1 MKKYILI
8 LLIIGQLSNAQY
20 NLFARQNF
28 NYKTVSTGTNTE
40 IGGVAS
46 TISTPA
52 LLATKLGID
61 VSRITNFSIVGSDIK
76 CRITGSYGIPSNAF
90 LSNTSIIYYFD
101 YEGLVTSMGYE
112 VFKSST
118 ITKSYFPNVTSTD
131 TSVWTSGGGPLMDY
145 VYIPR
150 CTNLGGTV
158 GDNAC
163 FVFYYRVKTIYAD
176 PSLATINGGA
186 PDGDIAYAISQGATV
201 RYVTNFTAPNPVTT
215 LSAGT
220 VYNTAIQLNFTPPSS
235 TNAIDYY
242 ECYVNGV
249 LQSQKVTASGQ
260 YITGLTPSTSYNI
273 TLKAVD
279 VFYNKS
285 TVSNSVSAT
294 TTNRSAV
301 DSDAIAYITASSNT
315 IYQDIIDDLF
325 ASLKSNSLY
334 TKIQAFYPFLG
345 TTTTQHKWNGK
356 NPLDTNAAFRL
367 TFSGTATFSDS
378 GYTPN
383 GSTGYANTNFIPSVN
398 QNVNSNGLTIVSG
411 TNNAVVNSDVVDIG
425 SFNSGTQKSYV
436 IVKNNNSTYARIVGL
451 NSTNI
456 SLTGTNESRGIFT
469 GTKQSA
475 TVTDFFINGSQVG
488 TVSGGGTLPTV
499 SCYIGAMNLGGSPY
513 GYSNQR
519 IQFTAIHE
527 GLSDAEVATLH
538 TIIDTFE
545 AALGRKTW

>member
-76 CRITGSYGIPSNAF
+76 CRITGSYGIPSDAF

-118 ITKSYFPNVTSTD
+118 ITKSYFPNVTSTN

-220 VYNTAIQLNFTPPSS
+220 IYNTSVQLNFTPPSS

-242 ECYVNGV
+242 ELYLNGI
-249 LQSQKVTASGQ
+249 LQAQRITASGQ
-260 YITGLTPSTSYNI
+260 YITGLTPNTFYNI
-273 TLKAVD
+273 KLKAVD
-279 VFYNKS
+279 IFYNKS
-285 TVSNSVSAT
+285 VVSNIVALSTTSVNIMAAETTSFASRISADSGT
-294 TTNRSAV
+294 LIDQTYVNDVFCDKIIGQNLHLYLLAWHNYKSGIKKDGSEKVEKMYSFV
-301 DSDAIAYITASSNT
+301 DSNFDVVQTTAANKPTYTASGIT
-315 IYQDIIDDLF
+315 FDLTDNLSKTLSPVVTNKTF
-325 ASLKSNSLY
+325 SIVWRLKS
-334 TKIQAFYPFLG
+334 
-345 TTTTQHKWNGK
+345 
-356 NPLDTNAAFRL
+356 
-367 TFSGTATFSDS
+367 
-378 GYTPN
+378 TPEN
-383 GSTGYANTNFIPSVN
+383 YYPSVN
-398 QNVNSNGLTIVSG
+398 LGSWDSFTMHSASGGLIYGGITVANRFNLGS
-411 TNNAVVNSDVVDIG
+411 G
-425 SFNSGTQKSYV
+425 SFLTNTDATYTFTYNSVTKQANIYRNTTLLGTKTMVDPINWTSFSFDAQNGTFYDIKVFSKDLSLTE
-436 IVKNNNSTYARIVGL
+436 I
-451 NSTNI
+451 TNI
-456 SLTGTNESRGIFT
+456 L
-469 GTKQSA
+469 
-475 TVTDFFINGSQVG
+475 
-488 TVSGGGTLPTV
+488 
-499 SCYIGAMNLGGSPY
+499 
-513 GYSNQR
+513 
-519 IQFTAIHE
+519 
-527 GLSDAEVATLH
+527 
-538 TIIDTFE
+538 
-545 AALGRKTW
+545 